1 MLTEKKCSQKEKNI
15 EPLLI
20 VKYVLKTSF
29 CLLGEK
35 ESMLTIEIDFSVA
48 GLKKDAC
55 M

>member
-1 MLTEKKCSQKEKNI
+1 MLTEGEKAVKKNI

-20 VKYVLKTSF
+20 AKCILKTTF
-29 CLLGEK
+29 CLLDGK
-35 ESMLTIEIDFSVA
+35 ESMLTIEIFFSVA